1 MNYQIGPWQFISN
14 RCVITSNNL
23 ERELDPLLVKLLL
36 HFIGNPQQIV
46 SRQTL
51 IECVWQQSFVDDNAI
66 NRAISELRKQL
77 AHPIQ
82 KAPLLKTHYRK
93 GYSLTVI
100 PERISQVN
108 DADTSSQVLNEPP
121 VLSSK
126 NEGAVE
132 ATSTQ
137 SFKKSSLKKPIFYS
151 LLAVVCLCFFA
162 WLIWLSVSAPSKD
175 KVKQITAN
183 KVAST
188 WNIGSEVHPELS
200 SDKQF
205 LAYTNVE
212 PENDVMHAF
221 VKRLSDQREVEI
233 TYPGFQVS
241 ILSWQLN
248 QHSVLLQ
255 ATNLKL
261 QKCEMVLVDLSQFP
275 VIGEATSIK
284 ECDLRYTGYAQVD
297 ESGEHIYYTE
307 YKNEH
312 EGSGLYKFDLELK
325 KEFIVI
331 PPPGVMYGVIM
342 PRLSQSGDKIAYI
355 LSQKGKPFSVF
366 SYNFETHETKRL
378 FKAKKSVISFAFDWL
393 PNGKGIIVFEGSEL
407 STIMFDEKNIVKHT
421 LTVTP
426 KITPYYITVHSD
438 NSLFYSEKMTQ
449 AYSLIK
455 ATDPF
460 GDNPEYEALYKSDK
474 DEYNIA
480 EIINKEGTAHVFVSE
495 RSGSS
500 QLWLSQNGLT
510 KQLSFFNYDDGSS
523 AFVLGGLRVSPN
535 KQRMIFMKNKGF
547 SLYDVNA
554 QKFYPLEEF
563 NKHKIVSYIWSKN
576 NDSII
581 YVKRLGSKNILAEF
595 NLVTRDTRV
604 IEGIKANKLISD
616 SKGNGYITNDNQLI
630 RLSDRQSW
638 ELPKNAKKSVAYGVS
653 KDYFYYS
660 DSISRVARLNLHDQT
675 IQDIHVDFR
684 PIGFMVSENNEILF
698 TGSKY
703 KDMQIVQMSWDE

>member
-14 RCVITSNNL
+14 RCVITSNHL

-36 HFIGNPQQIV
+36 HFIDKPQQIV
-46 SRQTL
+46 SRQEL
-51 IECVWQQSFVDDNAI
+51 IESVWQQSFVDDNAI

-77 AHPIQ
+77 AHPIE

-100 PERISQVN
+100 PERLTQANVLKEPANILSDSPGIS
-108 DADTSSQVLNEPP
+108 A
-121 VLSSK
+121 K
-126 NEGAVE
+126 NEE
-132 ATSTQ
+132 IATATTSQPVQRTN
-137 SFKKSSLKKPIFYS
+137 SKKFLIYS
-151 LLAVVCLCFFA
+151 LFAIICLCFLVWFG
-162 WLIWLSVSAPSKD
+162 LFFINAPSSEKI
-175 KVKQITAN
+175 KQITVN

-188 WNIGSEVHPELS
+188 WNIGSEVHPEMS
-200 SDKQF
+200 SDKQY

-255 ATNLKL
+255 ATNLKQ

-275 VIGEATSIK
+275 VIGKATLIK
-284 ECDLRYTGYAQVD
+284 KCDLRYTGYAQVD

-312 EGSGLYKFDLELK
+312 EGSGLYKYDLELK

-342 PRLSQSGDKIAYI
+342 PRLSHSGSKIAYV

-378 FKAKKSVISFAFDWL
+378 FKAKKSIISFAFDWL
-393 PNGKGIIVFEGSEL
+393 ADDKGVIVFEGSEL
-407 STIMFDEKNIVKHT
+407 STIVVEENNIIKRT

-426 KITPYYITVHSD
+426 AISPYYIAVHSD
-438 NSLFYSEKMTQ
+438 NSLFYSENMTQ

-523 AFVLGGLRVSPN
+523 TFVLGGLRASPN

-554 QKFYPLEEF
+554 QKFYPFEEF

-616 SKGNGYITNDNQLI
+616 SKGNGYVTNDNQLI

-660 DSISRVARLNLHDQT
+660 DSISRVARLNLHEQT

-684 PIGFMVSENNEILF
+684 PIGFEVSSDNEILF
-698 TGSKY
+698 TGAKY
-703 KDMQIVQMSWDE
+703 KDMQIIQISWND

>member
-36 HFIGNPQQIV
+36 HFISNPQQIV

-77 AHPIQ
+77 AHPIE

-93 GYSLTVI
+93 GYSLSVI

-108 DADTSSQVLNEPP
+108 DADTSPQVLNEPP
-121 VLSSK
+121 VLSTK
-126 NEGAVE
+126 NEDAVE
-132 ATSTQ
+132 APSTQ
-137 SFKKSSLKKPIFYS
+137 PFKKSRLKKPIFYS

-162 WLIWLSVSAPSKD
+162 WLVWLSVSTPSKD
-175 KVKQITAN
+175 KVKQITVN

-261 QKCEMVLVDLSQFP
+261 QKCEMVVVDLSQFP

-393 PNGKGIIVFEGSEL
+393 PDDKGIIVFEGSEL

-426 KITPYYITVHSD
+426 KITPYYIAVHSD

-460 GDNPEYEALYKSDK
+460 GDNSEYEALYKSDK

-510 KQLSFFNYDDGSS
+510 KQLSFFNYDDDSS
-523 AFVLGGLRVSPN
+523 TFVLGGLRASPN

-554 QKFYPLEEF
+554 QKFYPFEEF

-616 SKGNGYITNDNQLI
+616 GKGNGYVTNDSQLI
-630 RLSDRQSW
+630 RLSDRKSW

-660 DSISRVARLNLHDQT
+660 DSISRFARLNLYDHT

-684 PIGFMVSENNEILF
+684 PIGFIVSENNEILF

>member
-36 HFIGNPQQIV
+36 HFISNPQQIV

-77 AHPIQ
+77 AHPIE

-162 WLIWLSVSAPSKD
+162 WLIWLSVSTLSKD
-175 KVKQITAN
+175 KVKQITVN

-393 PNGKGIIVFEGSEL
+393 PDDKGIIVFEGSEL
-407 STIMFDEKNIVKHT
+407 SSIMFDEKNIVKHT

-426 KITPYYITVHSD
+426 KITPYYIAVHSD

-510 KQLSFFNYDDGSS
+510 KQLSFFNYDDGLST
-523 AFVLGGLRVSPN
+523 FVLGGLRASPN

-554 QKFYPLEEF
+554 QKFYPFEEF

-616 SKGNGYITNDNQLI
+616 SKGNGYVTNDNQLI

>member
-36 HFIGNPQQIV
+36 HFISNPQQIV

-523 AFVLGGLRVSPN
+523 AFVLGGLRASPN

-554 QKFYPLEEF
+554 QKFYPFEEF

-616 SKGNGYITNDNQLI
+616 SKGNGYVTNDNQLI

>member
-14 RCVITSNNL
+14 RCVITSNHL

-36 HFIGNPQQIV
+36 HFIDKPQQIV
-46 SRQTL
+46 SRQEL
-51 IECVWQQSFVDDNAI
+51 IESVWQQSFVDDNAI

-77 AHPIQ
+77 AHPIE

-100 PERISQVN
+100 PERLTQANVSKESTNIFPDSTGISAKNEEVATATISQ
-108 DADTSSQVLNEPP
+108 P
-121 VLSSK
+121 VQRKNSK
-126 NEGAVE
+126 K
-132 ATSTQ
+132 
-137 SFKKSSLKKPIFYS
+137 FLIYS
-151 LLAVVCLCFFA
+151 LFVIICLCF
-162 WLIWLSVSAPSKD
+162 LIWFGLFFINAPSSEKI
-175 KVKQITAN
+175 KQITVN

-188 WNIGSEVHPELS
+188 WNIGSEVHPEMS
-200 SDKQF
+200 SDKQY

-248 QHSVLLQ
+248 QRSVLLQ
-255 ATNLKL
+255 ATNLKQ

-275 VIGEATSIK
+275 VIGEATLIK
-284 ECDLRYTGYAQVD
+284 KCDLRYTGYAQVD

-312 EGSGLYKFDLELK
+312 EGSGLYKYDLELK

-342 PRLSQSGDKIAYI
+342 PRLSHSGSKIAYV

-393 PNGKGIIVFEGSEL
+393 ADDKGVIVFEGSEL
-407 STIMFDEKNIVKHT
+407 STIVFDKNNIIKRT

-426 KITPYYITVHSD
+426 AISPYYIAVQSA
-438 NSLFYSEKMTQ
+438 NSLFYSANKTQ
-449 AYSLIK
+449 AFSLIK
-455 ATDPF
+455 ATNLFSDA
-460 GDNPEYEALYKSDK
+460 PEYEALYKSDE
-474 DEYNIA
+474 DDYIIA
-480 EIINKEGTAHVFVSE
+480 EVINEKGPAHIFVSE

-510 KQLSFFNYDDGSS
+510 KQLSNFTYEGKSNF
-523 AFVLGGLRVSPN
+523 AIGGLRVSSKQDRVLLRVNSDIAFFDVMSN
-535 KQRMIFMKNKGF
+535 KLYTIAEFKGR
-547 SLYDVNA
+547 
-554 QKFYPLEEF
+554 
-563 NKHKIVSYIWSKN
+563 KILNYVWSKDN
-576 NDSII
+576 ESII
-581 YVKRLGSKNILAEF
+581 YLERSGSENLFGQF
-595 NLVTRDTRV
+595 NLLTRDTT
-604 IEGIKANKLISD
+604 IFEDIKANKLISGAD
-616 SKGNGYITNDNQLI
+616 GTNYAITNNQLI
-630 RLSDRQSW
+630 KLSNKQNW
-638 ELPKNAKKSVAYGVS
+638 ELPKDARQAQIFAINGNYL
-653 KDYFYYS
+653 YYS
-660 DSISRVARLNLHDQT
+660 DAISRVARLNLEDKT
-675 IQDIHVDFR
+675 VQDVHVDFK
-684 PIGFMVSENNEILF
+684 PIAFFISDNNHIFF
-698 TGSKY
+698 TASKY
-703 KDMQIVQMSWDE
+703 KDMQIIQISWND